1 LAFAFAS
8 GCRGQNRGITRSR
21 AIIRQVSHALKLPF
35 TCLLGTLFLISTFT
49 AARPT
54 HIRRFADSFQIAE
67 IQAALGASSEE
78 FLSSFCLHGDGNTSG
93 IPDRDQTQPCK
104 ACPFCCGFHHLP
116 LLPQRSLGY
125 PAHRVSAALF
135 PSRVHLTA
143 AREKPAESR
152 PRAPPL
158 V

>member
-1 LAFAFAS
+1 MAFALAS
-8 GCRGQNRGITRSR
+8 RSR
-21 AIIRQVSHALKLPF
+21 GGNRIVARSPAAIRQLRRAPRALF
-35 TCLLGTLFLISTFT
+35 TSLLAGLFLFSTFT
-49 AARPT
+49 AASPI
-54 HIRRFADSFQIAE
+54 HAWPLAASAEFAE
-67 IQAALGASSEE
+67 IQNALGAAPEE
-78 FLSSFCLHGDGNTSG
+78 FLSSFCFHGDGSTSG

-152 PRAPPL
+152 PRAQPL